1 MRAFITGG
9 AGFIGHNVVRFLE
22 QQGVECFGVDNRTT
36 YGFVMFTDGMPF
48 GEWGEEEYCETVWII
63 KGNPGCEPPWGI
75 WAHYEEAAK
84 GR

>member
-1 MRAFITGG
+1 
-9 AGFIGHNVVRFLE
+9 
-22 QQGVECFGVDNRTT
+22 
-36 YGFVMFTDGMPF
+36 MFTDGMPF

-84 GR
+84 GVK